1 MNTSKNIPVLF
12 LLVALV
18 VLSGCCRKTQ
28 VILLPDEDG
37 TVGAVTVGN
46 KQGSVNI
53 NKSGESTVVANALS
67 APKSPTQL
75 SVEDV
80 HKQYSELLA
89 ILPDQPEHILLYFL
103 SGSTQLTDKSMELL
117 LTVPRLVESKDS
129 EHISVIGH
137 TDRTGDEEYNLRLS
151 TNRAQAITDMLIGK
165 GVGKDFIATTS
176 HGEENPL
183 VKTEDNVAEIKNRR
197 VEIIVR

>member
-1 MNTSKNIPVLF
+1 MNNCKKNSIFVLF
-12 LLVALV
+12 VTLL
-18 VLSGCCRKTQ
+18 VLSGCCRQTQ
-28 VILLPDEDG
+28 VILLPDQDG
-37 TVGAVTVGN
+37 TVGAVTVAN
-46 KQGSVNI
+46 KQGSVDI

-67 APKSPTQL
+67 APKKPTQL
-75 SVEDV
+75 SIEDV

-89 ILPDQPEHILLYFL
+89 TLPDQPKHILLYFL

-117 LTVPRLVESKDS
+117 LTVPALIESKDS
-129 EHISVIGH
+129 QHISVIGH

-151 TNRAQAITDMLIGK
+151 TKRAQAITDMLIGQ
-165 GVGKDFIATTS
+165 GVAREFMTTTS